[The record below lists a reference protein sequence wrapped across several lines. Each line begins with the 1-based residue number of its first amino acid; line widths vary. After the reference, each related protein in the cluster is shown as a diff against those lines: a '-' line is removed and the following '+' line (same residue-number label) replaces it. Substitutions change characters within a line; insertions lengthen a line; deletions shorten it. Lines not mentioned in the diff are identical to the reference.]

1 MIWNNNSFEI
11 KHLLPC
17 YFHCLPIYGKSG
29 GTVQHEAFLGWQ
41 TPPWALGYPC
51 MASRMA
57 AKTEN
62 LQVMQQKPK
71 QSIPITAIFFMLC
84 Q

>member
-1 MIWNNNSFEI
+1 MILNNKSFEI

-41 TPPWALGYPC
+41 TPPWAQGYPC
-51 MASRMA
+51 KASRMA
-57 AKTEN
+57 AKIEN
-62 LQVMQQKPK
+62 LQVIQQTPEK
-71 QSIPITAIFFMLC
+71 SIPIRAIFFILY